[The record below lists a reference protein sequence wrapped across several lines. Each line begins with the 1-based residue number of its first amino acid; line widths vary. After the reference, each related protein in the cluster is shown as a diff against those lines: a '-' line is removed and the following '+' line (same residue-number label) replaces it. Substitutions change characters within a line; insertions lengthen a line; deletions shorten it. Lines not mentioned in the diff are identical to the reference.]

1 MEEMI
6 FKPKKISYFIMKLIP
21 EFIFTLV
28 LIISYTIFLIASSN
42 FGNDNFVKNLL
53 SVSIYV
59 YIILGVIFVLSFFW
73 VYFCY
78 KKEKYILKQNKI
90 IYHYWNIFSD
100 NSVELNIDKITEVT
114 MILPFVEHLIF
125 KTWKIQI
132 KTAWSMASKTI
143 FSNLIEVKEVYEKIQ
158 EIMRTNGFH
167 LRKDKLVQEAKPHSL
182 WVLFELGWRIISWF
196 FILVIFFLNDL
207 VELQKDINEF
217 QKYLWVLCLVW
228 GIIALIA
235 ISIFIINYLDLKRRK
250 YEVYT
255 DSIFYTNWFL
265 TKIYSFLPMEK
276 VSDVENKQWFFSKMF
291 WLHDIIVSSE
301 WVDNQVVFSNMTE
314 WETLI
319 KNIKYLKDAITLTE
333 TEILEEKVEEKKV
346 DEVVWFTDKTDFAGN
361 YDRQFSATYSMYLPR
376 VIVTSVFYWFCISVF
391 VFFYIQNIGY
401 ILPIFWICT
410 LVVLIKWILDVNF
423 NTFIVDK
430 NTVEHRYEFLTNNHK
445 TFTIDKITWVEFKE
459 NIIDKIFKTCSVKFL
474 SIGWNWY
481 INFVSVKKT
490 ATFYDDILKKV
501 WIDKKEDFEDLEVV
515 FNLKNFILDSILAI
529 IIILS
534 LFILSLIS
542 IIWLSWFAKEDALA
556 WIWILFWIL
565 VFVFFILIPILGFIY
580 WKIAYSKRFYRQR
593 LHKSFYES
601 EFWIIFQ
608 SKIYSLFKN
617 IKSVE
622 AIKYP
627 FSSAWVI
634 KLDVAWD
641 VAIKDQKSQSISF
654 AWIEIKAEFLENIYN
669 LQNKIDSILEK
680 RTVSEEILEKSDQSI
695 WNSTFILIIL
705 FIAII
710 IWFIYLSIILSSEL
724 NSEEISGLKVIW
736 VNVIISA
743 FIILAIRIWY
753 IKSKYYLLQKD
764 RVLTWSGI
772 INKSKKTI
780 LYDRINFVEKNQ
792 WLLWKIFGNWIVQIY
807 TVWSWNVDMV
817 LEDSKDFRKLY
828 DNLKKD

>member
-1 MEEMI
+1 
-6 FKPKKISYFIMKLIP
+6 
-21 EFIFTLV
+21 
-28 LIISYTIFLIASSN
+28 
-42 FGNDNFVKNLL
+42 
-53 SVSIYV
+53 
-59 YIILGVIFVLSFFW
+59 
-73 VYFCY
+73 
-78 KKEKYILKQNKI
+78 
-90 IYHYWNIFSD
+90 
-100 NSVELNIDKITEVT
+100 
-114 MILPFVEHLIF
+114 
-125 KTWKIQI
+125 
-132 KTAWSMASKTI
+132 
-143 FSNLIEVKEVYEKIQ
+143 
-158 EIMRTNGFH
+158 
-167 LRKDKLVQEAKPHSL
+167 
-182 WVLFELGWRIISWF
+182 VLFELGGRIISGF
-196 FILVIFFLNDL
+196 LILVIFFLNDL

-217 QKYLWVLCLVW
+217 QKYLWVLCLVG

-255 DSIFYTNWFL
+255 DSIFYTNGFL

-276 VSDVENKQWFFSKMF
+276 VSDVENKQGFFSKMF
-291 WLHDIIVSSE
+291 GLHDIIVSSE
-301 WVDNQVVFSNMTE
+301 GVDNQVVFSNMTE
-314 WETLI
+314 GETLI

-346 DEVVWFTDKTDFAGN
+346 DEVVGFTDKTDFAGN

-376 VIVTSVFYWFCISVF
+376 VIVTSVFYGFCISVF

-401 ILPIFWICT
+401 ILPIFGICT
-410 LVVLIKWILDVNF
+410 LVVLIKGILDVNF

-445 TFTIDKITWVEFKE
+445 TFTIDKITGVEFKE

-474 SIGWNWY
+474 SIGGNGY
-481 INFVSVKKT
+481 INFVSIKKT

-501 WIDKKEDFEDLEVV
+501 GIDKKEDFEDVEVV
-515 FNLKNFILDSILAI
+515 FNLKNFILENILSIIVCAIISIFVLI
-529 IIILS
+529 IIIG
-534 LFILSLIS
+534 IS
-542 IIWLSWFAKEDALA
+542 SFDKPENIEMLWIIYG
-556 WIWILFWIL
+556 IWIGIVL
-565 VFVFFILIPILGFIY
+565 VLIPILGFIY
-580 WKIAYSKRFYRQR
+580 GKIAYSKRFYNQR
-593 LHKSFYES
+593 LHKNFYES
-601 EFWIIFQ
+601 EFGVIFQ
-608 SKIYSLFKN
+608 AKIYSLFKN

-622 AIKYP
+622 AVKYP
-627 FSSAWVI
+627 FSSAGTI
-634 KLDVAWD
+634 KLDVAGD

-654 AWIEIKAEFLENIYN
+654 AGIEIKAKFLENIYN
-669 LQNKIDSILEK
+669 LQNKIDSILGK
-680 RTVSEEILEKSDQSI
+680 RTVSEEILEKSGQSI

-710 IWFIYLSIILSSEL
+710 IGFIYLSIILSSEL
-724 NSEEISGLKVIW
+724 NSEEISGLKVIG

-764 RVLTWSGI
+764 RVLTGSGI

-792 WLLWKIFGNWIVQIY
+792 GLLGKIFGNGIVQIY
-807 TVWSWNVDMV
+807 TVGSGNVDMV